1 MMIIDDNDEQFS
13 SYYEYWGN
21 CLKFLEANCSGDSYY
36 EERVYSH
43 QFDGVYYCPWQF
55 PGILKKLFLQRLI
68 IKTYSIIIILHV
80 VLVVKQKK
88 TRMCN

>member
-1 MMIIDDNDEQFS
+1 MMMMIIDDNDEQFS

-21 CLKFLEANCSGDSYY
+21 CLKFLEANCRGDSYY

-55 PGILKKLFLQRLI
+55 PGILKNYFCSVLSSKH
-68 IKTYSIIIILHV
+68 IL
-80 VLVVKQKK
+80 LLSYY
-88 TRMCN
+88 M

>member
-1 MMIIDDNDEQFS
+1 MMMIIDDNDEQFS

-21 CLKFLEANCSGDSYY
+21 CLKFLEANCRGDSYY

-55 PGILKKLFLQRLI
+55 PGILKKTISAASYHQNIFYYYHITCSVSR
-68 IKTYSIIIILHV
+68 
-80 VLVVKQKK
+80 
-88 TRMCN
+88 

>member
-1 MMIIDDNDEQFS
+1 MMMMIIDDNDEQFS

-21 CLKFLEANCSGDSYY
+21 CLKFLEANCRGDSYY

-55 PGILKKLFLQRLI
+55 PGILKTISAAYYHQNIFYYYHITCSVSR
-68 IKTYSIIIILHV
+68 
-80 VLVVKQKK
+80 
-88 TRMCN
+88 